1 MTKRLEFNKLNK
13 PYLSVCNMQKSR
25 YSHIKNDYILSAD
38 ASYNSLCIGKL
49 KDNYRESFALN
60 KDMILDE
67 NNKNYIFTRSVD
79 PEDII
84 NELEKNGC
92 KRTEIKVVKDLK
104 DLPLSFGSRTEA
116 ILLDLSFYE
125 SRKIRELIE
134 KEHKSDGWTHY
145 LLKVLSYNFF
155 EKIGMLNSFKRIVF
169 NDLGNSKDEKVLK
182 RLLVNTY
189 NDIAEING
197 DERARDYKEIPDSFF
212 NKYTELERQERIIN
226 LNSIDNKEDAKIY
239 IIHIN
244 DSDDYEMAM
253 FLLRNNLFNTN
264 STYEEKNSSLDRR
277 TERNFF
283 IEYEDV
289 LFDFIIEYRKQKV
302 LHTHLFIPEEIVTTI
317 DPEILKRMVDFNH
330 LFYMREKPSYSK
342 KQIEMLYD
350 RIIKNESYGSNYII
364 VSNNYF
370 QRMKSIAKY
379 VLSELEV
386 DFQKKTDENEQ

>member
-13 PYLSVCNMQKSR
+13 PYLSVCNMPQSR
-25 YSHIKNDYILSAD
+25 YSHIKNDYILSSD

-79 PEDII
+79 PEEII

-92 KRTEIKVVKDLK
+92 KRTEIKIVKDIN
-104 DLPLSFGSRTEA
+104 DLPLSFKDRTEA

-134 KEHKSDGWTHY
+134 EEHKSDGYTHY

-155 EKIGMLNSFKRIVF
+155 ERIGMLNSFKRIVL
-169 NDLGNSKDEKVLK
+169 NDLGNSNDEEVLK
-182 RLLVNTY
+182 RLLVGAY

-197 DERARDYKEIPDSFF
+197 EGKARDYKEIPKSFF
-212 NKYTELERQERIIN
+212 YKYTELERQQRIIN
-226 LNSIDNKEDAKIY
+226 LNNIDNKEDAKIY

-253 FLLRNNLFNTN
+253 FLLRKNLINTTSTFN
-264 STYEEKNSSLDRR
+264 EKNSKLTRK

-289 LFDFIIEYRKQKV
+289 LFDFVLEFKNQKV

-317 DPEILKRMVDFNH
+317 DPEVFKRIVDFNH
-330 LFYMREKPSYSK
+330 LFYIREKPKSSSE
-342 KQIEMLYD
+342 QIEMLYNG
-350 RIIKNESYGSNYII
+350 IIKNDRYRNNCI
-364 VSNNYF
+364 VVSDNYF
-370 QRMKSIAKY
+370 QRMKTIGKY
-379 VLSELEV
+379 ILSELEIYLEEKN
-386 DFQKKTDENEQ
+386 DQK

>member
-13 PYLSVCNMQKSR
+13 PYLSVCNMQQSR
-25 YSHIKNDYILSAD
+25 YSHIKNDYILSSD

-49 KDNYRESFALN
+49 KDNYHESFALN

-92 KRTEIKVVKDLK
+92 KRTEIKVVKNIK
-104 DLPLSFGSRTEA
+104 DLPLSFKDRTEA

-134 KEHKSDGWTHY
+134 KEHKSDGYTHY

-155 EKIGMLNSFKRIVF
+155 ERIGMLNSFKRIVL
-169 NDLGNSKDEKVLK
+169 NDLGNSNAEKVLK
-182 RLLVNTY
+182 RLLVDTY

-197 DERARDYKEIPDSFF
+197 EEKARNYKEIPKNFF
-212 NKYTELERQERIIN
+212 YKYTELERQQRIIN
-226 LNSIDNKEDAKIY
+226 LNKIDNKENAKVY

-253 FLLRNNLFNTN
+253 FLLKKNLINTTSTFNERNLNLTR
-264 STYEEKNSSLDRR
+264 K

-289 LFDFIIEYRKQKV
+289 FFDFVIEFKKQKI

-317 DPEILKRMVDFNH
+317 APEIFKRMVDFNH
-330 LFYMREKPSYSK
+330 LFYIREKPKSSNE
-342 KQIEMLYD
+342 QIEMLYNE
-350 RIIKNESYGSNYII
+350 IIKNDRYRNNCIV

-370 QRMKSIAKY
+370 QRMKTIVKDILA
-379 VLSELEV
+379 ELEIC
-386 DFQKKTDENEQ
+386 FEETNNQK

>member
-13 PYLSVCNMQKSR
+13 PYLSVCNMQQSR
-25 YSHIKNDYILSAD
+25 YSYIKNDYILSSD

-79 PEDII
+79 PEYII

-92 KRTEIKVVKDLK
+92 KRTEIKVVKDIN
-104 DLPLSFGSRTEA
+104 DLPLSFKDRTEA

-134 KEHKSDGWTHY
+134 KEHKSDGYTHY

-155 EKIGMLNSFKRIVF
+155 EKIGMLNSFKRIVL
-169 NDLGNSKDEKVLK
+169 NDLGNSNDEEVLK
-182 RLLVNTY
+182 RLLVDTY

-197 DERARDYKEIPDSFF
+197 EKKARGYKEIPKSFF
-212 NKYTELERQERIIN
+212 YKYTELERQQRIIN
-226 LNSIDNKEDAKIY
+226 LNNIDNKEDAKVY
-239 IIHIN
+239 VIHID

-253 FLLRNNLFNTN
+253 FLLRKNLINTTSTFN
-264 STYEEKNSSLDRR
+264 EKNSKLTRK

-289 LFDFIIEYRKQKV
+289 LFDFAIEFRNQKV
-302 LHTHLFIPEEIVTTI
+302 LHTHLFIPEELVTTI
-317 DPEILKRMVDFNH
+317 DPEILKRMADFNH
-330 LFYMREKPSYSK
+330 LFYIRKKPNSSES
-342 KQIEMLYD
+342 QIKMLYN
-350 RIIKNESYGSNYII
+350 RIIKNDMYRNNYII
-364 VSNNYF
+364 VSYNYF
-370 QRMKSIAKY
+370 QRMKMIGKY
-379 VLSELEV
+379 ILSELEI
-386 DFQKKTDENEQ
+386 DLEEINDQK

>member
-13 PYLSVCNMQKSR
+13 PYLSVCNMPQSR
-25 YSHIKNDYILSAD
+25 YSHIKNDYILSSD

-79 PEDII
+79 PEEII

-92 KRTEIKVVKDLK
+92 KRTEIKIVKDIN
-104 DLPLSFGSRTEA
+104 DLPLSFKDRTEA

-134 KEHKSDGWTHY
+134 EEHKSDGYTHY

-155 EKIGMLNSFKRIVF
+155 ERIGMLNSFKRIVL
-169 NDLGNSKDEKVLK
+169 NDLGNSNDEEVLK
-182 RLLVNTY
+182 RLLVGAY

-197 DERARDYKEIPDSFF
+197 EGKARDYKEIPKSFF
-212 NKYTELERQERIIN
+212 YKYTELERQQRIIN
-226 LNSIDNKEDAKIY
+226 LNNIDNKEDAKIY

-253 FLLRNNLFNTN
+253 FLLRKNLINTTSTFN
-264 STYEEKNSSLDRR
+264 EKNSKLTRK

-289 LFDFIIEYRKQKV
+289 LFDFVIEFKNQKV

-317 DPEILKRMVDFNH
+317 DPEVFKRIVDFNH
-330 LFYMREKPSYSK
+330 LFYIREKPKSSSE
-342 KQIEMLYD
+342 QIEMLYNG
-350 RIIKNESYGSNYII
+350 IIKNDRYRNNCI
-364 VSNNYF
+364 VVSDNYF
-370 QRMKSIAKY
+370 QRMKTIGKY
-379 VLSELEV
+379 ILSELEIYLEEKN
-386 DFQKKTDENEQ
+386 DQK